1 LSLPL
6 ALKTENPLDW
16 WKLRLQMFPKLA
28 RIARK
33 YLAVLATS
41 VSSERLFS
49 DAENLINTKRTS
61 LDTNLAGK
69 MLFLKRNLN
78 IMHIFASEWD
88 NETSH
93 IEID

>member
-78 IMHIFASEWD
+78 TMHIFASEWD
-88 NETSH
+88 DETSH